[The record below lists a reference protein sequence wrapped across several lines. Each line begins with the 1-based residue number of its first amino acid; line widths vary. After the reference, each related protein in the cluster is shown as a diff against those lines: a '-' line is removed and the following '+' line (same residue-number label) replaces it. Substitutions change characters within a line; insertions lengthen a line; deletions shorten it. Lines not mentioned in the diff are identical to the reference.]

1 MSSWR
6 FFCIWNQTTPLALS
20 QENIK
25 KVSKHIDGF
34 FAKNIEHISKHVDW
48 FFAKNFEHIAKRGW
62 MDLLPDLRIARS
74 TTPAGGRQ
82 GQERSRK
89 NRGGNNNQHL
99 KVSKIENTSGDSK
112 EIQNQSNDCWQLQ
125 SLPMGGA
132 AGNWEGT
139 KFEQEFT
146 RSVQVGW
153 TGCCND
159 QFLHV
164 GLVCYDT
171 TIHLICAVYISM
183 TKYLAES
190 MASLISFH
198 FYMEVETEFIGLT
211 IAFTSLCWNVSEW
224 NAGWDC
230 PQFRFQL

>member
-1 MSSWR
+1 MKP
-6 FFCIWNQTTPLALS
+6 NYTPRAIHRKKSKTFQNLLMKLLPKILNIF
-20 QENIK
+20 ENLLMDLLPKI
-25 KVSKHIDGF
+25 F
-34 FAKNIEHISKHVDW
+34 NIFH
-48 FFAKNFEHIAKRGW
+48 NML

-89 NRGGNNNQHL
+89 NRGGNNNQRL

-139 KFEQEFT
+139 KFEQEFA

-171 TIHLICAVYISM
+171 TIHLICAVYKSM
-183 TKYLAES
+183 TKYLAEF
-190 MASLISFH
+190 MASLTSFQ
-198 FYMEVETEFIGLT
+198 FYMDVEFIGLT
-211 IAFTSLCWNVSEW
+211 IDFTSLCWNVSEW

>member
-1 MSSWR
+1 MLNR
-6 FFCIWNQTTPLALS
+6 FQNML
-20 QENIK
+20 
-25 KVSKHIDGF
+25 
-34 FAKNIEHISKHVDW
+34 
-48 FFAKNFEHIAKRGW
+48 
-62 MDLLPDLRIARS
+62 MDLLPKIFNIFHNMLMDMLPDLRIARS

-99 KVSKIENTSGDSK
+99 RKVFMIHLFWKDTFEDDRRIPK
-112 EIQNQSNDCWQLQ
+112 QNFWHLQ

-132 AGNWEGT
+132 AWNWEGT

-164 GLVCYDT
+164 GLVCY
-171 TIHLICAVYISM
+171 AV
-183 TKYLAES
+183 
-190 MASLISFH
+190 
-198 FYMEVETEFIGLT
+198 
-211 IAFTSLCWNVSEW
+211 
-224 NAGWDC
+224 
-230 PQFRFQL
+230 PQFILYRVSQKNVLIECCWSHVAQAQSPVHYASSHVNRHI